1 MKYQNEVLQE
11 IIELVDILT
20 YNNLTWDT
28 IGENIALHDRHE
40 QITHE
45 FLECYK
51 YKYIQMDENK
61 VNVNRDLVSCQ
72 EYMLM
77 VFPLSEKI
85 LAKVSCLEKI
95 IKKYVSDYLT
105 LKEKKTVWKQ
115 RKLGYEKT
123 HLL

>member
-1 MKYQNEVLQE
+1 MKYQNEVLQK

-28 IGENIALHDRHE
+28 IGENIVLHDRHV

-45 FLECYK
+45 FLESYK
-51 YKYIQMDENK
+51 YGYIHMDGNQVDVNK
-61 VNVNRDLVSCQ
+61 DLISCQ

-85 LAKVSCLEKI
+85 LAKVTCLEKI

-105 LKEKKTVWKQ
+105 LKEKKTLWKQ
-115 RKLGYEKT
+115 RKLRYEKT
-123 HLL
+123 CSN